1 MSNENNNNKE
11 KKAQAGWVKWAKFG
25 FWTLLL
31 LLFLAWNG
39 SWWGLIAVPFIY
51 DAYITKK
58 IPWTWWRKSKNKTV
72 RSVMSWVDAIVFALV
87 AVYFVNLYLFQNY
100 VIPSSSLEKSLLTGD
115 YLFVSKLSYGPRKA
129 ITPLHMPLTAHT
141 IPGLNVKSFIK
152 SPQWAY
158 QRVKGLGKVKQ
169 GDIVVFNYPSGDTV
183 ALNVQ
188 DRDFYTLCYEIGQ
201 ELYPVDGD
209 RKELSLSDQREAFA
223 AQYLAGRRYIED
235 NAGQFGDIAAR
246 PVDMREHY
254 VKRCVGMPGQWLQIK
269 NGVVYTD
276 GRAEERPENV
286 QYNYAVN
293 LRYPIPDDFCREYG
307 ITVEDREYGNTLE
320 NGTIMLSMPLTDR
333 VKQAL
338 EDRVDFVISVTP
350 YPAASGIDL
359 YPHNKE
365 TGWTANDYGPIWIP
379 RRGTALHLTLDNLP
393 LYERAISVYEGND
406 LQVRDGKIYVNGKL
420 TDYYTFQL
428 DYYWMMGDNRDRSA
442 DSRFWGFVP
451 EDHVV
456 GKPIL
461 VWLSLDK
468 DYGWTDGKVRWNRLF
483 RLVDNLKK

>member
-1 MSNENNNNKE
+1 MSNDNTKKE
-11 KKAQAGWVKWAKFG
+11 QKPQAGWVKWVKFG

-39 SWWGLIAVPFIY
+39 SWWGLIVVPFIY

-72 RSVMSWVDAIVFALV
+72 RGVMSWVDAIVFALV

-141 IPGLNVKSFIK
+141 IPVLNVKSFLEK
-152 SPQWAY
+152 PQWSY
-158 QRVKGLGKVKQ
+158 RRVKGLGHVKQ

-188 DRDFYTLCYEIGQ
+188 DRDFYTLCYEIGEQ
-201 ELYPVDGD
+201 VFPYNRQGLTPGQ
-209 RKELSLSDQREAFA
+209 QRDIYA
-223 AQYLAGRRYIED
+223 AQYAAGRNYIAD
-235 NAGQFGDIAAR
+235 NPGQFGDIAAR

-254 VKRCVGMPGQWLQIK
+254 VKRCVGMPGQRLQIK
-269 NGVVYTD
+269 DGIVYTD
-276 GRAEERPENV
+276 GKPESRPENV
-286 QYNYAVN
+286 EYCYAVT
-293 LRYPIPDDFCREYG
+293 LRYPIPDDFCREHG
-307 ITVEDREYGNTLE
+307 ITMEDRSYGE
-320 NGTIMLSMPLTDR
+320 QRSDGTFLLCMPMTA
-333 VKQAL
+333 KTKAAL
-338 EDRVDFVISVTP
+338 EARKDFVISVEP
-350 YPAASGIDL
+350 YPSASGIDL

-365 TGWTANDYGPIWIP
+365 TGWTANDYGPVWIP
-379 RRGTALHLTLDNLP
+379 KRGTALHLTLDNLP
-393 LYERAISVYEGND
+393 VYERAISVYEGND
-406 LQVRDGKIYVNGKL
+406 LQVRDGKIYINGEQ
-420 TDYYTFQL
+420 TDYYTFQM

-451 EDHVV
+451 EDHIV

-468 DYGWTDGKVRWNRLF
+468 DYGWLDGKVRWNRLF
-483 RLVDNLKK
+483 RMVESLKK